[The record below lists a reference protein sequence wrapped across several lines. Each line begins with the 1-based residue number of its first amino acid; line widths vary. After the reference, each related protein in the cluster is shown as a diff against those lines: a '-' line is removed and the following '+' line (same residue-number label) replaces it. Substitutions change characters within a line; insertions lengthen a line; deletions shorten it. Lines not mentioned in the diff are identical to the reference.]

1 MTKDGW
7 MTSRFQLH
15 GSMIPRSVK
24 RMFDERSEERLD
36 TESQTAI
43 LSVRSRNHI
52 VGLVNL
58 SRSGAMLRFTGDA
71 HIGESVSLQLLD
83 RGTIDGQVRWLRDGR
98 MGVYFAHPLE

>member
-1 MTKDGW
+1 

-15 GSMIPRSVK
+15 GSMIPRTVK
-24 RMFDERSEERLD
+24 RMFDERVEERLD
-36 TESQTAI
+36 ADSQTAV
-43 LSVRSRNHI
+43 LSLRGRNNI

-98 MGVYFAHPLE
+98 MGVYFARPLE

>member
-1 MTKDGW
+1 MS
-7 MTSRFQLH
+7 SRFQLH

-36 TESQTAI
+36 AESQTAV
-43 LSVRSRNHI
+43 LSLRGRNHI

-58 SRSGAMLRFTGDA
+58 SPSGAMLRFNGDA

-83 RGTIDGQVRWLRDGR
+83 RGTIAGQVRWLRDGR
-98 MGVYFAHPLE
+98 MGVYFVRPLE

>member
-1 MTKDGW
+1 MS
-7 MTSRFQLH
+7 SRFQLQ

-36 TESQTAI
+36 ADSQTAV
-43 LSVRSRNHI
+43 LSFRGRNHI

-58 SRSGAMLRFTGDA
+58 SSSGAMVRFTGDA

-83 RGTIDGQVRWLRDGR
+83 RGTIAGQVRWLRDGR
-98 MGVYFAHPLE
+98 MGVYFARPLE

>member
-1 MTKDGW
+1 MS
-7 MTSRFQLH
+7 SRFQLH

-24 RMFDERSEERLD
+24 RMFDERAEERLEA
-36 TESQTAI
+36 ESQTAV
-43 LSVRSRNHI
+43 LSFRGRNHI

-58 SRSGAMLRFTGDA
+58 SSSGAMLRFSGDA
-71 HIGESVSLQLLD
+71 HIGESVALQLLD